1 MDLPLEPSCPDA
13 GIQQTDCD
21 VNREATLLPTAPA
34 YTGRRDALRAGAALA
49 LLGAVGGCA
58 APLPPLRLGSIVFPG
73 YEMMFLAR
81 EKGWLDERQ
90 VRLVELLSNTDTL
103 RALAAGQLEAAMLT
117 LDEMLSARAD
127 GVDLRVVLILDVSYG
142 ADVVMARPPLALR
155 QLLGRT
161 VAVEDNAVGA
171 IMLGAML
178 ESTGLKIEQVRKL
191 SFSMDRSVEYYRERK
206 ADFII
211 TVEPWASQLQQM
223 GARRVFDSTRIPG
236 RIVDV
241 LAVRSDAARRH
252 QVAVKHLVAAHFQ
265 ALAYWRRDPSGASAL
280 MSARLQMEATEVP
293 TAFRGLDLLDE
304 KDNLSWMQRDGK
316 LAQTLQDLQR
326 AMLKDDLLKGT
337 MGAADL
343 ADASYLPG
351 GL

>member
-1 MDLPLEPSCPDA
+1 M
-13 GIQQTDCD
+13 DCD
-21 VNREATLLPTAPA
+21 LDFKATLLPESPVHA
-34 YTGRRDALRAGAALA
+34 GRRNALRAGAALA
-49 LLGAVGGCA
+49 LLGTVGGCA

-90 VRLVELLSNTDTL
+90 VRLVEMLSNTDTL

-127 GVDLRVVLILDVSYG
+127 GVDLRAVLILDVSHG
-142 ADVVMARPPLALR
+142 ADVVLARPPLTLR
-155 QLLGRT
+155 QLSGRT

-171 IMLGAML
+171 IMLGALL

-191 SFSMDRSVEYYRERK
+191 SFSMDRSVDYYRERK

-211 TVEPWASQLQQM
+211 TVEPWAGQLEQM

-241 LAVRSDAARRH
+241 LAVRSDAAQRH
-252 QVAVKHLVAAHFQ
+252 KAAVRHLVAAHFQ
-265 ALAYWRRDPSGASAL
+265 ALEYWRRDPSEASAL
-280 MSARLQMEATEVP
+280 MSARLQLDASEVP
-293 TAFRGLDLLDE
+293 TAFRGLELLDG
-304 KDNLSWMQRDGK
+304 KDNRTWMQRDGK
-316 LAQTLQDLQR
+316 LAQTLQDLQH
-326 AMLKDDLLKGT
+326 AMLKDDLLKRA

-351 GL
+351 GQ